1 MRVRVAAVGVLGMAA
16 IGACFA
22 VFHAQPTLAQ
32 GAGKTTWD
40 GVYSQAQADRG
51 KGTYTTACLECH
63 GEELAGQDM
72 TPPLA
77 GSEFLSNWNG
87 LTVGDLAERIRTTM
101 PLNKPGTL
109 TRDQI
114 ADILAY
120 VMNYNKFPAGSAELP
135 KDVQV
140 QKQITIQ
147 ATKDSK

>member
-1 MRVRVAAVGVLGMAA
+1 MKVRVAAVGILGVAA

-22 VFHAQPTLAQ
+22 LFHVQPTSAQ

-51 KGTYTTACLECH
+51 KGAYTQACLECH

-77 GSEFLSNWNG
+77 GAEFLSNWNG

-101 PLNKPGTL
+101 PLNKPGSL

-120 VMNYNKFPAGSAELP
+120 IMSYNKFPAGSTELT

-140 QKQITIQ
+140 QKTITIQ
-147 ATKDSK
+147 ATKDTK

>member
-1 MRVRVAAVGVLGMAA
+1 MRVPVAVVGILGVAA

-22 VFHAQPTLAQ
+22 FFHVQPTSAQ

-40 GVYSQAQADRG
+40 GIYSQAQADRG

-101 PLNKPGTL
+101 PLNKPGSL

-120 VMNYNKFPAGSAELP
+120 IMNYNKFPAGSADLP
-135 KDVQV
+135 KDVQI
-140 QKQITIQ
+140 QKTLTIQ
-147 ATKDSK
+147 ANKDSK